1 MNQMISLTMTTLIRV
16 LRIDV
21 TTRNGA
27 SLPQGSLVEVSHKN
41 FQRLTIRSGP
51 VSFTLPYSTAHKY
64 LHNWNQLTED
74 DLYHPERLL
83 NGTSITPTG
92 ETVEIDGTDKYGIPS
107 IHKLLLRV

>member
-1 MNQMISLTMTTLIRV
+1 MTTLIRV